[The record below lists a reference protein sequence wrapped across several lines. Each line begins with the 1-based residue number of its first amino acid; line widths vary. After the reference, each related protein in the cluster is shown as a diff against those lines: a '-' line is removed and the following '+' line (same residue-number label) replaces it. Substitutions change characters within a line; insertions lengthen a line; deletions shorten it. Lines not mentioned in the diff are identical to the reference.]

1 MYPTSRGA
9 GEQGSRGA
17 GERIDSN
24 SLISLYTRIFLQKRD
39 APRFTWNW
47 ALEICNAALPTGKC
61 CPSAIDLHNRLAA
74 KAPIGRVLVLQSPQ
88 RFGSISGAEYPE
100 RFPKMG

>member
-1 MYPTSRGA
+1 MPQYRALHTKLKLNNK
-9 GEQGSRGA
+9 QK
-17 GERIDSN
+17 
-24 SLISLYTRIFLQKRD
+24 SLLAQHPE
-39 APRFTWNW
+39 AARFTWNW

-88 RFGSISGAEYPE
+88 MFGSISGAEYPE

>member
-1 MYPTSRGA
+1 MPQYRALHTKLKLNNKQKSLLAQHPGA
-9 GEQGSRGA
+9 A
-17 GERIDSN
+17 
-24 SLISLYTRIFLQKRD
+24 
-39 APRFTWNW
+39 RFTWNW

-61 CPSAIDLHNRLAA
+61 SPSAIDLHNRLAA